1 MADNQVQG
9 ISGIGIAA
17 LFAGG
22 ILAWSAV
29 KGYTIST
36 IARDLIA
43 GKDPSKDPA
52 AAQGAL
58 TVTPTGLLGGLFSGV
73 PIIGGLLGN
82 SGSSSGSGSSTTVT
96 AGPGMTAFAK
106 AVLGGIGAPTTQA
119 NINSI
124 IAWAHREGGGGANNP
139 LNTTLDMPGATDF
152 NSVGVKNF
160 GSASIGATATVRTIL
175 GGGYSDVLAAL
186 KSGNGL
192 CGQSFSGLSRWSGGG
207 YSSVC

>member
-1 MADNQVQG
+1 MPGDRVQG
-9 ISGIGIAA
+9 ISGVGITA

-36 IARDLIA
+36 IVRDVIA
-43 GKDPSKDPA
+43 GKDPTKDPV

-58 TVTPTGLLGGLFSGV
+58 TVTPSGLFGGLFSGIPV
-73 PIIGGLLGN
+73 IGGLLN
-82 SGSSSGSGSSTTVT
+82 KGSSSGVSVT
-96 AGPGMTAFAK
+96 SGPGMTAFAK

-119 NINSI
+119 NINSV

-139 LNTTLDMPGATDF
+139 LNTTLGMPGATNF

-160 GSASIGATATVRTIL
+160 GSMSIGATATVRTLL
-175 GGGYSDVLAAL
+175 GGNYSDVVAAL

-192 CGQSFSGLSRWSGGG
+192 CGHSFGGLSTWSGGG